1 MVDYNWKRFWCPRE
15 GKIHWD
21 DGGFL
26 TVPDDELRRYLNTDA
41 IPFES
46 IAEKPCLVL
55 LGEPGIGKT
64 HTVKKVWESFNNSIT
79 GQKDQTLWIDLGQY
93 GSEDRLVR
101 ELFESPVL
109 DSWLKGRHKLYLFL
123 DSLDECLLEIKTLG
137 RIFVHKF
144 KIYPTDRLYLR
155 VVCRTADWKSSI
167 EKGLKET
174 WGKEA
179 FAVYELAPLRKIDVI
194 EAAVNKGLDTDAF
207 LGEIKMKQVEPLA
220 AKPIT
225 LEFLINTYERNRS
238 FPDNQE
244 ELYLKGCQL
253 LCEETNQERR
263 DAGHIGKFS
272 PKQKLNVASRIAAV
286 SVFAN
291 RAAIRTDVDKGSV
304 PDEDFTIKDVRGGK
318 ETVDEKTYD
327 IDQSIIKETLASGL
341 FSSRGPNRLG
351 WSHQT
356 FAEYLAA
363 YYLKEHKLKISQMMN
378 LMTHPEDARGRI
390 VPSLQETAAWL
401 AGMVPEVSKHIITS
415 DPIVLL
421 SSDVAKSDYK
431 TRSDL
436 VESLLRQYDEKILM
450 DNFSI
455 NKEYYRKLE
464 HPGLAE
470 QLRVYIKD
478 NTKNLDFRIVAID
491 IADIC
496 RVQSLL
502 DDFIEIT
509 LDSRHPDLIRVKAA
523 SAISRITDDKFNPK
537 LEKLKPLVFGEVT
550 VDPNDELKGCA
561 LRVLWPN
568 LLTLEE
574 LFEVLTPPKAH
585 LYGVYSSFISG
596 TLRNHNW
603 GTDIRHALKWVMKQ
617 GDERNIGYSLSGLI
631 YDIMQQAWEN
641 LDFPGVFEDFSQTV
655 LCRLEFN
662 EGKIDIHEFNLFD
675 IPKSKKSLFDND
687 EKRRRVLKK
696 IVALLSHNKTKE
708 TQNKTVMVTLSE
720 PRLYFSTDVLWML
733 ECLKKTSSTEEK
745 KIWADFIKR
754 VFDRTN
760 FEHVNE
766 IISISQKEPILYEEY
781 APMLKPVRLDSS
793 EAKKMRE
800 EYLKWQEIQNRGKKA
815 PKGPS
820 PSKEIDRL
828 LDNFDAG
835 DLSAWWKINR
845 IMTVEK
851 NSSAYGDDSAP
862 DLTNLPGWKDA
873 DDITQNRIIKAAQRY
888 ISDYSPP
895 IDDWIKTNSISYD
908 EVIAF
913 RTLLLLLKKSTE
925 FMVTLMDNI
934 WGKWLPIILCFPNWD
949 QYSKIN
955 HKIVKLL
962 YKYLPKKFT
971 EALSFLMEN
980 KIHNDRY
987 IWILRNLD
995 ECWDENLA
1003 TFWESEAILKDLETD
1018 AMAKLLENLLKVQSI
1033 KARKEAEHLL
1043 SLPIPS
1049 EGDGRKRALSAAI
1062 LLMVYT
1068 HDAGWSALWPIFQE
1082 DINFGKEVIKSIA
1095 TDPDRGSKH
1104 IANCLSDDQLTDLYI
1119 WMETQFPHADDP
1131 RNTVSFGER
1140 PLIGA
1145 LRDSILNTIK
1155 DRGTY
1160 QACEGIRKIMKAF
1173 PKLDWL
1179 ERHLYEAQ
1187 NITRKQTWNPLA
1199 VKDILEITKN
1209 RNKHL
1214 VQNEQQLLD
1223 VLVESLRGLESRLHG
1238 LHGETP
1244 ASRDLWDRV
1253 PDTKKFRPIDENA
1266 FSDYVKRHLY
1276 NDLVGKGIIVNRE
1289 VRIHK
1294 GERTDLHVD
1303 AITKDDKEEIF
1314 KKLTVIIE
1322 VKGCWHNE
1330 LNKAM
1335 KDQLAGKYLSNNP
1348 CKAGIYLV
1356 GWFNCDSWDNND
1368 SRYKKAQKKISKD
1381 QAQEKFDKQSSE
1393 LSKEGYNIKAVV
1405 LDTSY

>member
-26 TVPDDELRRYLNTDA
+26 TNPDDELGRHFNPDV
-41 IPFES
+41 IPFAS
-46 IAEKPCLVL
+46 IADKPCLVL

-64 HTVKKVWESFNNSIT
+64 HTVKKLWESFKNSIA
-79 GQKDQTLWIDLGQY
+79 GKEDQTLLEDLGQY
-93 GSEDRLVR
+93 GIGSEDNLVR
-101 ELFESPVL
+101 DLFECPTFN
-109 DSWLKGRHKLYLFL
+109 SWFKGENRLYLFL
-123 DSLDECLLEIKTLG
+123 DSLDECLLDIRTLG
-137 RIFVHKF
+137 RILFNKF
-144 KIYPTDRLYLR
+144 KMYPTDRLYLR

-167 EKGLKET
+167 EKKLKEI
-174 WGKEA
+174 WKEEA
-179 FAVYELAPLRKIDVI
+179 FAVYELVHLRKNDVI
-194 EAAVNKGLDTDAF
+194 EAAKNKGLAPDAF
-207 LGEIKMKQVEPLA
+207 LDEINVKQVGPLA

-225 LEFLINTYERNRS
+225 LKFLLNTYVRNGR

-244 ELYLKGCQL
+244 ELYFKGCQM
-253 LCEETNQERR
+253 LCEETNDDRR

-272 PKQKLNVASRIAAV
+272 PKQKLIVASRIAAV
-286 SVFAN
+286 SLFAN
-291 RAAIRTDVDKGSV
+291 RVAIRTNVDMGDV
-304 PDEDFTIKDVRGGK
+304 PDEDFTIEDICGGK
-318 ETVDEKTYD
+318 ETVDEKTFD
-327 IDQSIIKETLASGL
+327 IDRSIIEETIATGL
-341 FSSRGPNRLG
+341 FSSRGPNRMG

-363 YYLKEHKLKISQMMN
+363 YYLKEHKLKINWMIN
-378 LMTHPEDARGRI
+378 LITHPGDASGRI

-401 AGMVPEVSKHIITS
+401 AGMVPEVFKQIIKS
-415 DPIVLL
+415 DPNVLL
-421 SSDVAKSDYK
+421 SSDVAKLDNK
-431 TRSDL
+431 VLSDL

-455 NKEYYRKLE
+455 NKEFYRKLE

-478 NTKNLDFRIVAID
+478 NTKNLDVRIVAID

-502 DDFIEIT
+502 DDLIEIT

-523 SAISRITDDKFNPK
+523 SAISRIADDKSNPK

-561 LRVLWPN
+561 LWILWPN

-574 LFEVLTPPKAH
+574 LFEVLTPPKAN
-585 LYGVYSSFISG
+585 LYGVYRSFISD

-603 GTDIRHALKWVMKQ
+603 GNDIRHALKWVMTQ
-617 GDERNIGYSLSGLI
+617 GDERNMGRSLCSLI
-631 YDIMQQAWEN
+631 NDIFQQAWEN
-641 LDFPGVFEDFSQTV
+641 LDSPGVLEDFAKAV
-655 LCRLEFN
+655 LCRLYFN
-662 EGKIDIHEFNLFD
+662 QGKINIDDEINLFD
-675 IPKSKKSLFDND
+675 TSKPKKSWFDND
-687 EKRRRVLKK
+687 EKRRRVLK
-696 IVALLSHNKTKE
+696 II
-708 TQNKTVMVTLSE
+708 VTLLANYEEREAQDKRTWVVISE
-720 PRLYFSTDVLWML
+720 PRLFFSKDVLWML
-733 ECLKKTSSTEEK
+733 ECLKETTYTEEK
-745 KIWADFIKR
+745 KIWADFINR

-766 IISISQKEPILYEEY
+766 IISISQKEPILYEEF
-781 APMLKPVRLDSS
+781 APMLKSVRLDSS

-820 PSKEIDRL
+820 PSKEIARL

-845 IMTVEK
+845 MMTVEK
-851 NSSAYGDDSAP
+851 NSKFYDDDLEP

-888 ISDYSPP
+888 ISDYSPS

-934 WGKWLPIILCFPNWD
+934 WGKWLPIILCFPNWH
-949 QYSKIN
+949 QYSEIN

-1018 AMAKLLENLLKVQSI
+1018 AMAKLLENLLKFQSI

-1043 SLPIPS
+1043 SIGIPP
-1049 EGDGRKRALSAAI
+1049 EGAERKRALYAAI
-1062 LLMVYT
+1062 KLMLYT
-1068 HDAGWSALWPIFQE
+1068 HDAGWPAVWPVFQE
-1082 DINFGKEVIKSIA
+1082 DPNFGKEVIESIA
-1095 TDPDRGSKH
+1095 TEPDSTKKL
-1104 IANCLSDDQLTDLYI
+1104 NENLLSDDQLTDLYI
-1119 WMETQFPHADDP
+1119 WMETQFPHTDDP
-1131 RNTVSFGER
+1131 RNTASFGER

-1160 QACEGIRKIMKAF
+1160 QACEGIRKIMKKF
-1173 PKLDWL
+1173 PKLDLL
-1179 ERHLYEAQ
+1179 EKHLFEAQ
-1187 NITRKQTWNPLA
+1187 NITRKQTWKPLA

-1209 RNKHL
+1209 PNKHL

-1223 VLVESLRGLESRLHG
+1223 VLVESLRGLESKLR
-1238 LHGETP
+1238 GETP
-1244 ASRDLWDRV
+1244 ASRDIWDRN
-1253 PDTKKFRPIDENA
+1253 PETKEFMPIDENA
-1266 FSDYVKRHLY
+1266 FSDYVKRHLDD
-1276 NDLVGKGIIVNRE
+1276 DLNKKGIIPLRE
-1289 VRIHK
+1289 VQIHK

-1303 AITKDDKEEIF
+1303 AIAKDDTEGIF
-1314 KKLTVIIE
+1314 KILTVIIE
-1322 VKGCWHNE
+1322 VKGCWNKE

-1335 KDQLAGKYLSNNP
+1335 REQLAGKYLSNNP
-1348 CKAGIYLV
+1348 CKAGIYLI
-1356 GWFNCDSWDNND
+1356 GWFNCNSWDKND
-1368 SRYKKAQKKISKD
+1368 SRYKKAPKISKD
-1381 QAQEKFDKQSSE
+1381 QAQEKFDKQAVE